1 MRANDRQ
8 RPQPPRRKRGSP
20 ASRRVAPLA
29 ALILA
34 ATACTGPARTTSE
47 YQAKSVDTA
56 DEVVSAS
63 RTVLLVAR
71 LGDEERSFATTIAVT
86 VTDAESDADTARD
99 AFTSIQ
105 PPDAES
111 DQLRAA
117 LLPTVEQACDVIAE
131 VRIAARRSEGG
142 LSQIAAPLEQLADQ
156 LDAFSTRYGGAH
168 EEDARDLPGGSHRVR
183 WLRRHRGSRREQRDR
198 RTVRDAVGVGGGHR
212 RHRDRG
218 LRGDVGARRH
228 DVEAPSVRCRP
239 GAPRGPL
246 GRRQPRGIVLHQPAH
261 GRRRDRWSRSRDRAG
276 HWPELSAVGAAARDR
291 GLD

>member
-1 MRANDRQ
+1 
-8 RPQPPRRKRGSP
+8 
-20 ASRRVAPLA
+20 VAPLA

-34 ATACTGPARTTSE
+34 ATACTGPARTTSA

-156 LDAFSTRYGGAH
+156 LDAFSTRYG
-168 EEDARDLPGGSHRVR
+168 
-183 WLRRHRGSRREQRDR
+183 
-198 RTVRDAVGVGGGHR
+198 
-212 RHRDRG
+212 
-218 LRGDVGARRH
+218 
-228 DVEAPSVRCRP
+228 
-239 GAPRGPL
+239 
-246 GRRQPRGIVLHQPAH
+246 
-261 GRRRDRWSRSRDRAG
+261 
-276 HWPELSAVGAAARDR
+276 
-291 GLD
+291 